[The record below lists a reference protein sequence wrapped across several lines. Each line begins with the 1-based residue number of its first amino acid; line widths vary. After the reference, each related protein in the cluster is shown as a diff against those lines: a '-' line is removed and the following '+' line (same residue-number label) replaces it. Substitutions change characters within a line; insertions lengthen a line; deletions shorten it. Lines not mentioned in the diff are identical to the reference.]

1 MKKRII
7 LSKKILAVMLCCL
20 MALSLLAGLQ
30 GVKSTSKA
38 AEYALQNPQV
48 KNDVTTWDCIY
59 FGNYWQNDTNGDGVA
74 NQSDGKQPIKWRVL
88 SVDGDDALILADTVL
103 DLQKYNAVNTR
114 ITWEKCTLRKWLNN
128 DFFTAAFDGEEQSAI
143 RTTHNK
149 NEDNPYS
156 GIDGGN
162 DTDDNVFL
170 LSIDEVCNNSY
181 GFVID
186 YESITKTRCA
196 KPSNYADYTA
206 AQVGLQEGSDS
217 ENWRDIIIIDGYCR
231 WTLRSIGYY
240 INSMAGVLSDGSGY
254 PYSHPNWQPIG
265 IRPALHIDLSSSCW
279 SYAGEVSSETSDMTY
294 LAMSELAYCNCS
306 RTNGKT
312 IEESGKLPDYIKHQQ
327 SDKPNDIIPHQKIDM
342 TKKEF
347 VTELFNYIKDWKIV
361 DVYEDSKSGFYAVA
375 LERGNE
381 HVLAFRGSQNIVNYK
396 NFETDWLDNITYGL
410 FQQTSKQMKKAIS
423 VVSDDKKRAGDKKYI
438 LTGHSLGGGLAVLAG
453 NYIDEKAVAFD
464 GSPTTDVSY
473 YKMPDKMSKSFKGI
487 DKWKSFEY
495 INENCPVGNMD
506 KACKNYISLKDRKKT
521 LNPLAAHE
529 RWAIV
534 DYNNGLS
541 FSPPVGR
548 QFFEKGTTIKKN
560 MKLIQGIIHL
570 GSGEADH
577 IESSSSKK
585 LMNRDIMYGGD
596 ENDYLCSNNGDDILC
611 GGQGDD
617 TLDGGTGNDTYMYW
631 KNQGTDM
638 IYDPLG
644 NDKIDLYG
652 FDSNDTITI
661 NDTDNFKELDC
672 NGNTILQ
679 IWKKR
684 GALSN
689 ITNSLVVNLYDSD
702 GKKIKE
708 VKLQDWSKWKNIHEF
723 TFACPVKVQIFDE
736 NNNKVLELEEELK
749 KPIYTD
755 YGQFYVNNEDG
766 ELVKHVILEEGYR
779 LKVIATDNGTMDFY
793 SNEDDGQTAKS
804 NYAESIKLEKNDIF
818 EVKEDA
824 DKIELYGNDKKISLK
839 TKTTVRASEIRL
851 PQNNIK
857 VTVGSSVGIKAALYP
872 GNSTETLKY
881 ISSNPEI
888 ASVDNKG
895 NVKGIAK
902 GECEIGLYSSNGL
915 TTNVNVKV
923 DATGKQSNKNT
934 NKNSLKSVKK
944 NTKLKKPGKVTGLK
958 VKNKKKKKIVVKW
971 RKKTNVSGYQIQYA
985 LNKKFTKKKKSKW
998 VGKKKSSKTIS
1009 KLKKGKKYYIRV
1021 RAYRKKSGKKLYGK
1035 WSKVKK
1041 VKIKK

>member
-1 MKKRII
+1 MKKRIT

-103 DLQKYNAVNTR
+103 DGQNYNAVNTST
-114 ITWEKCTLRKWLNN
+114 TWEKCTLRKWLNN
-128 DFFTAAFDGEEQSAI
+128 DFFVAAFDGVEQSAI
-143 RTTHNK
+143 RITHNK
-149 NEDNPYS
+149 NVNNPNS
-156 GIDGGN
+156 GRDGGN

-170 LSIDEVCNNSY
+170 LSIDEACNNLY
-181 GFVID
+181 GF
-186 YESITKTRCA
+186 ITDFDQGSRTRCA
-196 KPSNYADYTA
+196 TPSEYAI
-206 AQVGLQEGSDS
+206 
-217 ENWRDIIIIDGYCR
+217 RKIIGHGDNHGDNLTCS
-231 WTLRSIGYY
+231 WWLRSAGYY
-240 INSMAGVLSDGSGY
+240 NNQSMVIHSDGGGY
-254 PYSHPNWQPIG
+254 FISHPAWDCFHG
-265 IRPALHIDLSSSCW
+265 VRPALHIDLSSSCW
-279 SYAGEVSSETSDMTY
+279 SYAGEVSSEATYSTSDMTY

-361 DVYEDSKSGFYAVA
+361 DIYEDSKSGFYAVA

-396 NFETDWLDNITYGL
+396 NFKTDWLDNITYGL

-971 RKKTNVSGYQIQYA
+971 RKKTNVAGYQIQYA